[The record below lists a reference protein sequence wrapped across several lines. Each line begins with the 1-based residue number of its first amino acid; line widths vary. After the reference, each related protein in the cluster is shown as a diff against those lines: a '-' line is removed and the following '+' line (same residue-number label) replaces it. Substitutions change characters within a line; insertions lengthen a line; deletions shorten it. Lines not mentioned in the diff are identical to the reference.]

1 MSICSNDKMSEIT
14 KKITKFFSALADET
28 RVNILLQLKDNP
40 KTVTKIHN
48 FFGNEITISAISH
61 QLRLLYDNDIVVMK
75 KKGRERIYGLSQ
87 KYCWCILKD
96 AKNHFDEKTCKSCM
110 KNYKW

>member
-1 MSICSNDKMSEIT
+1 MKSDLNNAL
-14 KKITKFFSALADET
+14 KFFSALADET
-28 RVNILLQLKDNP
+28 RLKILLSLIEKPQNVTQIYDIVGKD
-40 KTVTKIHN
+40 TM
-48 FFGNEITISAISH
+48 TISAISH

>member
-1 MSICSNDKMSEIT
+1 MSNCSNNIMKEIT

-28 RVNILLQLKDNP
+28 RVQILLELKDKP
-40 KTVTKIHN
+40 KTVSQIHESFN
-48 FFGNEITISAISH
+48 DSITISAISH
-61 QLRLLYDNDIVVMK
+61 QLRMLYDNDIIELK

-110 KNYKW
+110 KNYEW